1 VRVKVGAGVWTML
14 AAVAASP
21 KQRGR
26 RKVMWLMYVPLLTVT
41 FLVGAFIYFLL
52 KEGRLDGVLGTHF
65 RPASVVAAEQ
75 KQLRSSLVA
84 GVPPPQKSDI
94 ELPASPHVDKSLV
107 SSAQSMANSRPATH
121 AGIRWPKLLDITP
134 EYTLPDSNTVPSA
147 TDYPVYA
154 SLLSIIEGWNP
165 DQPDPPSVFI
175 ETLQHFNYSDPF
187 EREIAARFR
196 DAEVPFKL
204 YNVPEV
210 DAITDKWSD
219 SYLTE
224 VFQRESHR
232 VEVAEANHFMFWS
245 HNSMKGIDPNWKPPT
260 ETIKMSFPEW
270 RKIAADADKNKLPNN
285 TKHYYFHAN
294 APIGDKKSTFVA
306 RDLKFFSTSQ
316 ENFFITNVP
325 ANKGIQCRFGMRGI
339 IAETHYDGGRNMV
352 AMLKGQKRYILSPPY
367 ACKYLGL

>member
-1 VRVKVGAGVWTML
+1 
-14 AAVAASP
+14 
-21 KQRGR
+21 
-26 RKVMWLMYVPLLTVT
+26 
-41 FLVGAFIYFLL
+41 
-52 KEGRLDGVLGTHF
+52 
-65 RPASVVAAEQ
+65 
-75 KQLRSSLVA
+75 
-84 GVPPPQKSDI
+84 
-94 ELPASPHVDKSLV
+94 
-107 SSAQSMANSRPATH
+107 
-121 AGIRWPKLLDITP
+121 
-134 EYTLPDSNTVPSA
+134 
-147 TDYPVYA
+147 
-154 SLLSIIEGWNP
+154 
-165 DQPDPPSVFI
+165 
-175 ETLQHFNYSDPF
+175 
-187 EREIAARFR
+187 
-196 DAEVPFKL
+196 
-204 YNVPEV
+204 
-210 DAITDKWSD
+210 
-219 SYLTE
+219 

-270 RKIAADADKNKLPNN
+270 RKIAADADMNKLPNN